1 MELPLYCYHF
11 YTAARQK
18 SHFVL
23 FLSLIIVPYFRIN
36 NFYSDAKEYVFMPL
50 SSLVIIGQTGMKC
63 RKNWRN
69 VKLHYTNN
77 IYLKVFGI
85 FAADTL
91 TESGKCRIAATVT
104 PLLSISDFT
113 TIEGE

>member
-1 MELPLYCYHF
+1 MELPLYCYHLHSS
-11 YTAARQK
+11 TRQK
-18 SHFVL
+18 SHFIF
-23 FLSLIIVPYFRIN
+23 FLSLIIVPYFRMNHI
-36 NFYSDAKEYVFMPL
+36 YSDAKEYVFMPL

-69 VKLHYTNN
+69 VKLHHTNN

-85 FAADTL
+85 FAATPL
-91 TESGKCRIAATVT
+91 TESGKCRITATVT